1 MVDDN
6 MKNKITFLIIAILLV
21 VGITICFKPAWSDSG
36 WDTGY
41 SSDSGGYSSGGYSGG
56 GYSGGDYSS
65 SDYSSS
71 YDRSSRSSYNS
82 NGNYDGS
89 KVMMTFIR
97 GLFIFIFVM
106 MIIILVV
113 SNANNISNARNDTRY
128 KEHYF
133 DMDIHKLQEIFPDET
148 YETLKAMAYQKFIDI
163 QNAWMNFDYDNLKLN
178 CSDELYNTYHEQLEV
193 LKAKNQQNIM
203 TDFEE
208 INTRIIDA
216 YESDDYKTIEIYLAV
231 SFYDYVEDEKKK
243 IVNGS
248 DVYKIVNHYVLT
260 FIRTANS
267 EIKNCPKCGAPLE
280 DIKAKRCSYC
290 RSKIAIPSKDFVL
303 TKKINEKTTL
313 RN

>member
-113 SNANNISNARNDTRY
+113 SNANNISNARNTRY

-290 RSKIAIPSKDFVL
+290 RSKIAIPSRDFVL

>member
-6 MKNKITFLIIAILLV
+6 MKKKITILIIAILLV
-21 VGITICFKPAWSDSG
+21 VGAAICFKPAWSDSG

-41 SSDSGGYSSGGYSGG
+41 SSDSGGYSGGYSGG
-56 GYSGGDYSS
+56 GYSSS
-65 SDYSSS
+65 SDYGDYSSS

-82 NGNYDGS
+82 SGNYDGS
-89 KVMMTFIR
+89 KEMMTLMKY
-97 GLFIFIFVM
+97 LFIIAFVTM
-106 MIIILVV
+106 VILLVI
-113 SNANNISNARNDTRY
+113 SNVGNISSAVNDTRY

-148 YETLKAMAYQKFIDI
+148 FETLKAMAYQKFIDI

-193 LKAKNQQNIM
+193 LKAKKQKNIM
-203 TDFEE
+203 SDFEE
-208 INTRIIDA
+208 MNTRIIDA
-216 YESDDYKTIEIYLAV
+216 YESDDYKTVEIYLAV

-260 FIRTANS
+260 FIRTANT

-290 RSKIAIPSKDFVL
+290 RSKIAIPSGDFVL
-303 TKKINEKTTL
+303 TKKVNEKTTL